1 MCVRGR
7 VRRRKGQGQVCA
19 PGSGSWMPAAAKC
32 DPARTRTHV
41 CHTPR
46 QWVLAAEDMCAPGTC
61 RFTTDPPLRGD
72 PRVPAGDGGRLTSDC
87 ILIAEHR
94 STGRTPKWMQ
104 KMRNSDPILEILFR
118 AFPMMSSRPGGPGS
132 RPAGA
137 PGRGSVKAAEAIKI
151 DTIEVSILSS
161 PPASVCGAAPSEPQS
176 DNGS

>member
-1 MCVRGR
+1 MHRALALGCLLRRNVTLPGRAHTSVIRRGSGCSQRRTCARQGR
-7 VRRRKGQGQVCA
+7 VDSPLIHRCEEIRGYR
-19 PGSGSWMPAAAKC
+19 PATAAVSPQIAFSPLNTAAQDVRQKC
-32 DPARTRTHV
+32 KK
-41 CHTPR
+41 
-46 QWVLAAEDMCAPGTC
+46 Q
-61 RFTTDPPLRGD
+61 
-72 PRVPAGDGGRLTSDC
+72 
-87 ILIAEHR
+87 
-94 STGRTPKWMQ
+94 
-104 KMRNSDPILEILFR
+104 MRNSDDPILEILFR